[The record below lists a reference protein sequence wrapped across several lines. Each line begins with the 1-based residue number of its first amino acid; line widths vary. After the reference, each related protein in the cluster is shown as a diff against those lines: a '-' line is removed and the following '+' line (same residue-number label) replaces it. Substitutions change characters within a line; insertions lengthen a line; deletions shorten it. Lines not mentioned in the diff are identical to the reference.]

1 MAKGGADMMIIYQ
14 IHIDYQLLL
23 RQNDQ
28 KLKVTNGF
36 ILLHLSGFHGGGGG
50 NLGYPPPKENF
61 PPPKILLIQLF
72 NRFEFHNSNTIRT
85 KTR

>member
-36 ILLHLSGFHGGGGG
+36 ILLHLSGFHRGGGGG
-50 NLGYPPPKENF
+50 GGGGTWDIPPQKKISPPKDF
-61 PPPKILLIQLF
+61 AHSII
-72 NRFEFHNSNTIRT
+72 
-85 KTR
+85 